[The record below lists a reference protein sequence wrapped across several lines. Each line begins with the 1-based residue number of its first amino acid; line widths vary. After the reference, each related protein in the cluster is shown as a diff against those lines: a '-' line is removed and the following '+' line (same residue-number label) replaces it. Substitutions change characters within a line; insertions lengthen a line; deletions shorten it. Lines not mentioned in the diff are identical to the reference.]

1 MKQLLYILLGLFGFG
16 LSSCEMR
23 TEYGVPHVHFNL
35 KARVV
40 DEAGKP
46 IEGIEARVKE
56 SWNNYETPFEN
67 RTGITNYLGEID
79 AHTSSVFNIEHTIVF
94 LDPDGEANGGKFET
108 KSVDISEY
116 IVQTDE
122 GDGNWYNGG
131 YTAEIGDVVMT
142 LEPESTE
149 EENTNTEE
157 ENTNTEEE

>member
-1 MKQLLYILLGLFGFG
+1 MKKLLYMLLALLGISATG
-16 LSSCEMR
+16 CMR
-23 TEYGVPHVHFNL
+23 VEYGTPHVNFNL

-46 IEGIEARVKE
+46 IEGIEARVKGD
-56 SWNNYETPFEN
+56 WGDRYTPFDN
-67 RTGITNYLGEID
+67 RTGVTNYLGEID
-79 AHTSSVFNIEHTIVF
+79 AHTSNIFNIEHEIIF
-94 LDPDGEANGGKFET
+94 IDPDGEANGGKFESKT
-108 KSVDISEY
+108 VDISDH

-131 YTAEIGDVVMT
+131 YKAEIGDVVMK
-142 LEPESTE
+142 LEPESAE

>member
-1 MKQLLYILLGLFGFG
+1 MKKLLYMLLALLGISATG
-16 LSSCEMR
+16 CMR
-23 TEYGVPHVHFNL
+23 VEYGTPHVNFNL

-56 SWNNYETPFEN
+56 DWGDHYTPFDN
-67 RTGITNYLGEID
+67 RTGVTNYLGEID
-79 AHTSSVFNIEHTIVF
+79 AHTSNLFNTEHEIIF
-94 LDPDGEANGGKFET
+94 IDPDGEANGGKFESKT
-108 KSVDISEY
+108 VDISDH

-122 GDGNWYNGG
+122 GDGNWYHGG
-131 YTAEIGDVVMT
+131 YKAEIGDVVMK
-142 LEPESTE
+142 LEPESAE